1 MDVQRKRVTI
11 MGLGHFGGGVA
22 VTRWM
27 ARHGARVTVTDV
39 ADRQTLAG
47 SLSALSGVS
56 LEACHLGGHREED
69 FTRADLLVV
78 NPAVRPDNPFLDLAR
93 EAGAEI
99 TTEIGVFLRIC
110 PAATIGV
117 TGTNGKSTTAAMI
130 AAVLEADYRR
140 VWLGGNLGGSLL
152 DHGEQIEP
160 SHWVVLELSSFQLS
174 YSGPGTPVPRV
185 AVITN
190 CAPNHLDWHRS
201 YGEYIA
207 AKQSL
212 LRRQRADDLAVL
224 NTDDTEVASWTHL
237 IRGRPIALVDADE
250 IPALA
255 VPGRHNRSNAR
266 LAATVG
272 RALEVDPEK
281 VRGALAGLEGLPQ
294 RLELIG
300 QWQGRRFIDDSAAT
314 TPESTM
320 AALQAD
326 LGPLWLLAGGRTK
339 GADLGPLAA
348 RIVRSACG
356 AAFYGESAE
365 DLAAQVLGRSPDFPA
380 TATRTLDEAVAWCWE
395 RSRPGQC
402 LVLSPGCSSRDQ
414 FQNYRQRSEYY
425 REQVEILIRDA
436 RRVNRD
442 D

>member
-1 MDVQRKRVTI
+1 

-56 LEACHLGGHREED
+56 LEACRLGGHRAED

-99 TTEIGVFLRIC
+99 TTEIGVFLRNC

-160 SHWVVLELSSFQLS
+160 RHWVVLELSSFQLS
-174 YSGPGTPVPRV
+174 YLGADTPVPRV

-201 YGEYIA
+201 YGDYIA
-207 AKQSL
+207 AKQSFL
-212 LRRQRADDLAVL
+212 KRQRDDDIAVL
-224 NTDDTEVASWTHL
+224 NTEDAEVASWAHL
-237 IRGRPIALVDADE
+237 VRGVQLPLAAPER
-250 IPALA
+250 IPEMT
-255 VPGRHNRSNAR
+255 VPGLHNRCNAR
-266 LAATVG
+266 LAAAVG
-272 RALEVDPEK
+272 EALGIDPDRIRK
-281 VRGALAGLEGLPQ
+281 GLVSFGGLPQ
-294 RLELIG
+294 RLEPIG
-300 QWQGRRFIDDSAAT
+300 ELQGRRFIDDSAAT

-402 LVLSPGCSSRDQ
+402 LVLSPGCSSHDQ
-414 FQNYRQRSEYY
+414 FQNYRQRSQYY
-425 REQVEILIRDA
+425 RQQVETLIRDV